1 MLYII
6 VNVLTTVEVAIW
18 IHNCF
23 IKKDR
28 AFCLEQWTAI
38 RNDLAASCIPCSKKH
53 LRKQNKIHCI
63 QPWFLLYIR
72 SHQTFVKWCTTKP
85 VGLTFSFWNMF
96 PFCYRIV
103 RIIFIRGVL
112 LRSSSTFTALYVCT
126 SLRLFI
132 FLREIAAFH
141 FYNATFLCFKRDKAI
156 CVEYNA

>member
-1 MLYII
+1 MLCFTL

-28 AFCLEQWTAI
+28 DFCLEQWTAI

-85 VGLTFSFWNMF
+85 VGLTFSFCFLFVIELFVFSFYKKGTSM
-96 PFCYRIV
+96 Y
-103 RIIFIRGVL
+103 
-112 LRSSSTFTALYVCT
+112 SSSTFTALYVCT

-132 FLREIAAFH
+132 FCGKSQLSTFTMLYIFMLQTRQSYLRW
-141 FYNATFLCFKRDKAI
+141 
-156 CVEYNA
+156 V